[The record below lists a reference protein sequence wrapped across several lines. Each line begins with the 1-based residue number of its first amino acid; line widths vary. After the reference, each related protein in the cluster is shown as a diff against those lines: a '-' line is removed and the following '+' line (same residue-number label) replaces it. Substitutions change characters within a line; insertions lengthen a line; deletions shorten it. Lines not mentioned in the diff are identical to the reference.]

1 MADITFE
8 GMDDLIR
15 ALDAA
20 GAMDEDTVKEIL
32 NAGADVALEEIRKE
46 IRRSRYKISG
56 YAPYV
61 KKGKVSRSKGG
72 DPKISVTVSGT
83 NDHGERRG
91 TVLFVLNYGR
101 RSSDPHGAIQPGY
114 FWTTA
119 TRKAQAQAA
128 KAMEEVLSKKLKEEG
143 L

>member
-8 GMDDLIR
+8 GMDDIIR

-20 GAMDEDTVKEIL
+20 GKMDDDTVKDIL
-32 NAGADVALEEIRKE
+32 NAGADIAVEEIRTQ
-46 IRRSRYKISG
+46 IRGSRFKIAE

-61 KKGKVSRSKGG
+61 TKGKIKRNKNG
-72 DPKISVTVSGT
+72 DPYMSVTVSGT
-83 NDHGERRG
+83 NQHGERRG

-101 RSSDPHGAIQPGY
+101 SSRDPHGEIRPGY
-114 FWTTA
+114 FWTVA
-119 TRKAQAQAA
+119 TQKAKEEAA
-128 KAMEEVLSKKLKEEG
+128 RAMEAALAKKLQKEG